1 VDVVIKNR
9 AGAVPPKI
17 KLAAFK
23 IKMFKD
29 K

>member
-1 VDVVIKNR
+1 VDVVIKNS

-23 IKMFKD
+23 IKIFRD